1 MNSYTNQHQIL
12 SYKNMIKLVFLIFF
26 PFVSHTVPCVVEW
39 ENLSEG
45 KINKIQMDA
54 EKGDV
59 EAQFNLGRMY
69 EEGEGGFLQNWDMA
83 SLWTARA
90 IQEELSIYN
99 ALKRSI
105 DHRKINEIIN
115 HVERAAN
122 KGSIRA
128 QLDLA
133 LMYSKGLGVEKN
145 LDEAMLWYKKALK
158 RSYEYEQFDFNRIGG
173 TEAEKSFTEFF
184 DVYKQDAEQGYAPA
198 QLTLG
203 QIYKK
208 GIGAEKN
215 LAKAFFWTQRAA
227 LQGSKE
233 AQVFLGRMNEEG
245 EGVEK
250 NLNAAMFWYK
260 RAAEQGYGVAQVFLA
275 RIYSQGE
282 GVEKNLNEAFHL
294 LMIAAKQREYG
305 GSVAFPR
312 PYREGEGVEKNLNE
326 AFHLLKKAAEQREYG
341 GSVAV
346 PRPYREGEGV
356 EKNINKAFHLLM
368 IAAEQNHP
376 EAQFMVAEMYAKGE
390 VVGMNM
396 PEAIRWYKE
405 AAKQG
410 NIDAQRKLIRM
421 YIEGEGVKKNL
432 SEAFRWV
439 KKVAEQREYGGLWDI
454 FGSVAFPRP
463 YREGEGV
470 KVFEEPL

>member
-158 RSYEYEQFDFNRIGG
+158 RSYEYEQFDFNRIRG

-215 LAKAFFWTQRAA
+215 LAEAFFWTQRAA
-227 LQGSKE
+227 VQGSKE

-275 RIYSQGE
+275 RIYSQ
-282 GVEKNLNEAFHL
+282 
-294 LMIAAKQREYG
+294 
-305 GSVAFPR
+305 
-312 PYREGEGVEKNLNE
+312 GEGVEKNLNE

-439 KKVAEQREYGGLWDI
+439 KKVAEQSEYGGLWDI